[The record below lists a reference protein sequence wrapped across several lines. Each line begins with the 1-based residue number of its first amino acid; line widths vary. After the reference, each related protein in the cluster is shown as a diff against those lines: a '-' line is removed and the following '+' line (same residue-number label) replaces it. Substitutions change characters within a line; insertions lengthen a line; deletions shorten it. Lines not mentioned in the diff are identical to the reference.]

1 MKTLLITG
9 GCGYIGSHTVIEILK
24 NPLYN
29 VIIIDNFSNSN
40 RIIIDLLNKITN
52 KNIKLFEKDCRDN
65 LDDIFTLYKISSIVH
80 FAAYKSVGE
89 SVKNPLEYYD
99 NNLNSLLNI
108 LKYAKKFN
116 VENIVFSS
124 SCSLYGNLKELPANE
139 NSVLSEPES
148 PYAYTKLICEKI
160 LQDFS
165 KTQPNIKII
174 SLRYFNPVG
183 AHESGLI
190 GELPLNKPNNIVPV
204 ICNAVNEN
212 DKLGDKLTIFGNDYN
227 TKDGTCI
234 RDYVHVSDIGN
245 AHVLAVDYLFNI
257 SQKSYD
263 TYNLGFG
270 KNGISVYEIINAF
283 ENVNNVKVN
292 YTFGNRREGDVIEI
306 YSDSSKAL
314 KDLNWQPLKNI
325 NDMVSSAWKWHKNS
339 KKYF

>member
-9 GCGYIGSHTVIEILK
+9 GCGYIGSHTIIEILK

-29 VIIIDNFSNSN
+29 VIIVDNFSNSN
-40 RIIIDLLNKITN
+40 HIIIDLLNKITN
-52 KNIKLFEKDCRDN
+52 KTIKLFEKDCRDN
-65 LDDIFTLYKISSIVH
+65 LDDIFTLHKISSIVH

-89 SVKNPLEYYD
+89 SLKNPLEYYD

-108 LKYAKKFN
+108 LKYAKNFN

-183 AHESGLI
+183 AHESGMI

-204 ICNAVNEN
+204 ICNSTTEN
-212 DKLGDKLTIFGNDYN
+212 NKLTIFGNDYN
-227 TKDGTCI
+227 TRDGTCI

-245 AHVLAVDYLFNI
+245 AHLLAVDYLFNK

-270 KNGISVYEIINAF
+270 NNGISVYEIINAF
-283 ENVNNVKVN
+283 ERINDVKVN
-292 YTFGNRREGDVIEI
+292 YTFGNRRDGDVIEI

-325 NDMVSSAWKWHKNS
+325 NDMVSSAWKWYKNIS
-339 KKYF
+339 NVNI